1 MDRIETEA
9 LGVPRYAPRESVSGG
24 NAAEEGSPI
33 LSVQAASSALAPA
46 AIGARVIAFIIDAI
60 VLGLIQVI
68 LASIVGDTTIV
79 GGLTRAIIYAVI
91 GFVYFGYSW
100 TAWRASPGQRILGLS
115 TVNAA
120 DGSTLNWNQ
129 ATMRWAYQATMRWA
143 YLFGP
148 SVLNSLFGTQV
159 GGGLG
164 AIVSLIVFLYYI
176 YLLYTAATDP
186 RKQGF
191 HDKQAGTLVAS
202 KSS

>member
-1 MDRIETEA
+1 
-9 LGVPRYAPRESVSGG
+9 
-24 NAAEEGSPI
+24 

-129 ATMRWAYQATMRWA
+129 ATMRWAY
-143 YLFGP
+143 LFGP